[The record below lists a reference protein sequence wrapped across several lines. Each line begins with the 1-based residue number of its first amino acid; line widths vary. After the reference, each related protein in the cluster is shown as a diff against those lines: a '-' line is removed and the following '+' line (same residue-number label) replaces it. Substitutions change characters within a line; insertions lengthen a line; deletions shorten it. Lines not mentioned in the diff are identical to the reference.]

1 MITNICNNNKRTRNN
16 INESQNL
23 SVERNG
29 EIFYICVNTMK
40 RNTEKSCMSNIQ
52 NSDCRVFEKLKN
64 IIYLQS
70 YLMLR
75 KNNCRDIELLVDK
88 IYDRIFRIIS
98 FVGA

>member
-40 RNTEKSCMSNIQ
+40 GNTEKSCMSNIQ
-52 NSDCRVFEKLKN
+52 NSDCRVFE
-64 IIYLQS
+64 IVYLQS

-88 IYDRIFRIIS
+88 IYDRIFRIL

>member
-40 RNTEKSCMSNIQ
+40 GNTEKSCMSNIQ
-52 NSDCRVFEKLKN
+52 NSDCRV
-64 IIYLQS
+64 
-70 YLMLR
+70 LR
-75 KNNCRDIELLVDK
+75 KNHCRDIELLVDK
-88 IYDRIFRIIS
+88 IYYRIFRIL